1 MRTSLFCL
9 SSLLLSCLAQP
20 ARSAHPLVSDDTST
34 QGRGN
39 YQAELN
45 SDWPQFAGR
54 TSHVAAFTFSRG
66 ATDTLDLYGTLPASL
81 SSPSG
86 IGDLSFGAKWRFW
99 QNEQS
104 SFAIKPELFLA
115 SGNVDKG
122 LGKGSPT
129 LALTLIRS
137 HIVGRWGFDTN
148 IGITANRDLT
158 FDDTRHLIVWRAST
172 AVTYTPSPRWT
183 LVADTGI
190 ARNPDKTIRT
200 NPAFILA
207 GAIYRP
213 RGNVDIDIGIKAGL
227 TSAEVHRQTGA
238 GLTVRF

>member
-9 SSLLLSCLAQP
+9 GSLLLLGLAQP

-45 SDWPQFAGR
+45 SDWPRFAGK
-54 TSHVAAFTFSRG
+54 TVHVGAFTFSRG
-66 ATDTLDLYGTLPASL
+66 ETDALDLYGTLPASL

-86 IGDLSFGAKWRFW
+86 IGDLSIGAKWRFW
-99 QNEQS
+99 QNQQTS
-104 SFAIKPELFLA
+104 LAFKPELYLA
-115 SGNVDKG
+115 TGNVDKG
-122 LGKGSPT
+122 LGRGSPT
-129 LALTLIRS
+129 LALTLIES
-137 HIVGRWGFDTN
+137 HIVGRWGFDSN
-148 IGITANRDLT
+148 IGITANRDPT
-158 FDDTRHLIVWRAST
+158 SDDNHHPIVWRASG
-172 AVTYTPSPRWT
+172 ALTYTPSPRWT
-183 LVADTGI
+183 LAADTGI
-190 ARNPDKTIRT
+190 ARNPDKAGKT

-227 TSAEVHRQTGA
+227 TSAEVHRQAGA